1 MTTRLGAILAV
12 FAITTGLAGSGV
24 ASDSEVKIW
33 VQEDTIPTYPI
44 GDPELNPMFFSGR
57 AYQGAKGRVYPYP
70 LLEKLSSE
78 KVDRKHTVVYLENE
92 YVKVGVMPGPG
103 GGGRLHFART
113 RRMGTISFTTTMSL
127 SQG

>member
-1 MTTRLGAILAV
+1 MTTRLRAIFLV
-12 FAITTGLAGSGV
+12 FVIIASTGLAGPNG

-33 VQEDTIPTYPI
+33 VQEDIIPTYPI

-92 YVKVGVMPGPG
+92 FV
-103 GGGRLHFART
+103 
-113 RRMGTISFTTTMSL
+113 
-127 SQG
+127 Q